1 MPDLTTIIVSYN
13 TRPELEACLASL
25 PRQGFP
31 GRHEVI
37 VVDNASTDGTAEA
50 VRTRFPGVRLIEP
63 GRNLGFGAAN
73 NVGMQ
78 AAGTDLLLLLNSDTI
93 VPAGAVEAMCGAFAE
108 QPGWVALGPRLVDGD
123 GRAELS
129 FGRMMTPWSEWRQK
143 VLVRLHE
150 RRVPLVSAWVE
161 RATRQA
167 RCVDWV
173 SGACLLVR
181 RRDALA
187 VGGFDERYFLYAED
201 VDFCAALRALGRQ
214 IRFFP
219 GAEVVHL
226 RGRSGRQRPEATE
239 RAYRRSHL
247 AFYEKHHPRLAPL
260 LHAYLR
266 VRGRHPDRDQ

>member
-1 MPDLTTIIVSYN
+1 
-13 TRPELEACLASL
+13 
-25 PRQGFP
+25 
-31 GRHEVI
+31 
-37 VVDNASTDGTAEA
+37 
-50 VRTRFPGVRLIEP
+50 
-63 GRNLGFGAAN
+63 
-73 NVGMQ
+73 
-78 AAGTDLLLLLNSDTI
+78 
-93 VPAGAVEAMCGAFAE
+93 
-108 QPGWVALGPRLVDGD
+108 
-123 GRAELS
+123 
-129 FGRMMTPWSEWRQK
+129 MMTPWNEWRQK

-150 RRVPLVSAWVE
+150 RRAPLVSAWVE
-161 RATRQA
+161 RATRRA
-167 RCVDWV
+167 RFVDWV

-214 IRFFP
+214 VRFFP

-266 VRGRHPDRDQ
+266 ARGRHPGSDR